1 MSLGYRLLPEQA
13 HIYFVPSD
21 RELMGKERVDSIHL
35 CLLVLLM
42 DLERYFSTSVF
53 LFSAAGKFEPFIHGV
68 RAQRRQDAL

>member
-1 MSLGYRLLPEQA
+1 
-13 HIYFVPSD
+13 
-21 RELMGKERVDSIHL
+21 MGKERVDSIHL